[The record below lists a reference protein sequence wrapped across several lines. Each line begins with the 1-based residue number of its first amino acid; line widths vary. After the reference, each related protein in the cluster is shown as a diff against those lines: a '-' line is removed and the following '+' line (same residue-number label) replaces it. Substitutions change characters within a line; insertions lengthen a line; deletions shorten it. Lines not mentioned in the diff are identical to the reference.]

1 MIPNQFVQDVLAR
14 TDIVELVGRYVTLRK
29 MGASFTGLCPF
40 HNEKSPSFSVSPSKQ
55 FYYCFGCGVSGTA
68 LGFLM
73 EYSGYA
79 FPEAVEELARTVG
92 LTVPTEVR
100 NKHQSPDQADEESN
114 YRMQL
119 LQNNLLAAQFYKK
132 QLKQTSNKA
141 VEYLKKRGVSG
152 EIAAKYGV
160 GYAPNDW
167 QALNQI
173 APNYH
178 DASWID
184 CGLVIEKKNEL
195 PSNIDNHTPLPSRR
209 YDRFRDR
216 IMFPIRSTRGEII
229 GFGGRVI
236 DQGEPKY
243 LNSPE
248 TALFNK
254 SHELYGL
261 NEARMAIRAAGYV
274 VVTEGYMDVIALA
287 QWGFQQTVAT
297 LGTAVGSSHIQKLF
311 RYTDHIIFSFDGDSA
326 GRKAAWRALE
336 ASLPILTEIR
346 RISFLFLPIEH
357 DPDSFVRQ
365 EGTQAFQQAIV
376 NALPLSQ
383 VLLNTLIERHNIQY
397 AEGRTALLQ
406 EAKPMLQSI
415 QAGMLRLQLTKGLA
429 YLTKISSAE
438 VEQFL
443 KVDSKVNSK
452 VNSKIDSKVN
462 SLVTKNIAIHSSH
475 TVNTN
480 HVENNVK
487 RYGIQAV
494 KTHSLPLK
502 MQLEGGIK
510 QSKPRL
516 SKEDWIAQ
524 QKHNKT
530 GIRTST
536 GALAPQAS
544 KAYLLALV
552 LLKAPE
558 QYILACPWLVAWRTD
573 LKNATLDEKNLALLC
588 DALEYVHQTIRND
601 TIMTIGEADITQYIS
616 LQAEQGKSQALMGW
630 LQAAYAKESEDSV
643 SPAVDDAVRLAAYLR
658 YVQLQSLCK
667 QAADKVGS
675 STAALQDY
683 KHLNGLL
690 KQAQAAYVIKPID

>member
-29 MGASFTGLCPF
+29 AGANFTGLCPF
-40 HNEKSPSFSVSPSKQ
+40 HNEKSPSFSVSPAKQ
-55 FYYCFGCGVSGTA
+55 FYHCFGCGVSGSA

-79 FPEAVEELARTVG
+79 FPEAVEELARTIG

-100 NKHQSPDQADEESN
+100 NKHQSLDKANEESN
-114 YRMQL
+114 YRLRL
-119 LQNNLLAAQFYKK
+119 LDNNLLAAQFYKQ
-132 QLKQTSNKA
+132 QLKHVSNKA

-160 GYAPNDW
+160 GYAPSDW
-167 QALNQI
+167 QALNQVVS
-173 APNYH
+173 NYH
-178 DASWID
+178 DTSWID

-195 PSNIDNHTPLPSRR
+195 SSATDSHTPLSSRH

-248 TALFNK
+248 TVLFNK
-254 SHELYGL
+254 SNELYGL
-261 NEARMAIRAAGYV
+261 NEARIAIRAAGYV

-311 RYTDHIIFSFDGDSA
+311 RYTDHIIFSFDGDMA

-336 ASLPILTEIR
+336 ASLPILTETR
-346 RISFLFLPIEH
+346 HVSFLFLPTEH

-365 EGTQAFQQAIV
+365 EGTQAFEQAII

-406 EAKPMLQSI
+406 EAKPMLHSI
-415 QAGMLRLQLTKGLA
+415 QVRMLRLQLTKGLA

-443 KVDSKVNSK
+443 KVDT
-452 VNSKIDSKVN
+452 
-462 SLVTKNIAIHSSH
+462 LATKH
-475 TVNTN
+475 TVFHSPTITNTN
-480 HVENNVK
+480 HTNNNAEK
-487 RYGIQAV
+487 YGIQAV
-494 KTHSLPLK
+494 KTQLSPLK
-502 MQLEGGIK
+502 MQLDGSIK
-510 QSKPRL
+510 HSKPRL
-516 SKEDWIAQ
+516 SKDDWIAQ
-524 QKHNKT
+524 QKNSKT

-552 LLKAPE
+552 LLQAPE
-558 QYILACPWLVAWRTD
+558 QFVLAYPWLVAWRID

-588 DALEYVHQTIRND
+588 DALEHRHQMPRNGTTI
-601 TIMTIGEADITQYIS
+601 TVSEADITQYIS
-616 LQAEQGKSQALMGW
+616 LQAEQGKSEALMGW
-630 LQAAYAKESEDSV
+630 LQAAYAKELKETV
-643 SPAVDDAVRLAAYLR
+643 SPAADDAVRLAAYLR

-667 QAADKVGS
+667 QTADKVGS
-675 STAALQDY
+675 SMAALQDY
-683 KHLNGLL
+683 KYLNGLL
-690 KQAQAAYVIKPID
+690 KQAQVAYLDKPVE

>member
-1 MIPNQFVQDVLAR
+1 
-14 TDIVELVGRYVTLRK
+14 
-29 MGASFTGLCPF
+29 
-40 HNEKSPSFSVSPSKQ
+40 
-55 FYYCFGCGVSGTA
+55 
-68 LGFLM
+68 
-73 EYSGYA
+73 
-79 FPEAVEELARTVG
+79 
-92 LTVPTEVR
+92 
-100 NKHQSPDQADEESN
+100 QADEESN
-114 YRMQL
+114 HRAQL

-132 QLKQTSNKA
+132 QLKHLSNKA

-167 QALNQI
+167 QALNTV

-178 DASWID
+178 DVSWID

-195 PSNIDNHTPLPSRR
+195 PNNIDSHTPLPSRR

-216 IMFPIRSTRGEII
+216 IMFPIRSVRGEII

-261 NEARMAIRAAGYV
+261 NEARMAIRAAGYAL
-274 VVTEGYMDVIALA
+274 VTEGYMDVIALA
-287 QWGFQQTVAT
+287 QSGFQQTVAT

-336 ASLPILTEIR
+336 ASLSLLTEIR

-415 QAGMLRLQLTKGLA
+415 QARMLRLQLTKGLA

-443 KVDSKVNSK
+443 KVDSKVNS
-452 VNSKIDSKVN
+452 
-462 SLVTKNIAIHSSH
+462 LVTKNTAIHSSR
-475 TVNTN
+475 TTNTN
-480 HVENNVK
+480 RVENNAEQ
-487 RYGIQAV
+487 YGSQAV
-494 KTHSLPLK
+494 KIHSLPLK

-516 SKEDWIAQ
+516 SKDDWIAQ

-552 LLKAPE
+552 LLQAPE
-558 QYILACPWLVAWRTD
+558 QFILACPWLAAWRTD
-573 LKNATLDEKNLALLC
+573 LKNTTLDEKNLVLLC
-588 DALEYVHQTIRND
+588 DALEYVHQIPRNGTI
-601 TIMTIGEADITQYIS
+601 TAISEADITQYIS
-616 LQAEQGKSQALMGW
+616 LQAEQGKSEALMGW
-630 LQAAYAKESEDSV
+630 LQAAYTKKPEDNV
-643 SPAVDDAVRLAAYLR
+643 PPALDDAVRLAAYLR

-667 QAADKVGS
+667 QAADKVGN

-683 KHLNGLL
+683 KHLNNLL
-690 KQAQAAYVIKPID
+690 KQAQSAYLVKPIE